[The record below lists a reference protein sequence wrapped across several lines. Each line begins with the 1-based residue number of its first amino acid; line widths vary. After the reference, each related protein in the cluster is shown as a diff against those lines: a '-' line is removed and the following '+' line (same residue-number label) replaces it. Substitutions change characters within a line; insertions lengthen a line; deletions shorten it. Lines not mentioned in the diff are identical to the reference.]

1 MKTFYHLITAFA
13 ILIFMFSRAEPR
25 SRGHSETIKNYANH
39 KKGKGVLLVYNGS
52 FKSPQFSYGID
63 IHFEMDTSIG
73 MSYQVTYERGDNVLS
88 HVAIFYKFSQ
98 PNQSIIY
105 NYLTHHSSVS
115 YNNGG
120 EGDPHVDLVGL
131 ETIDKYPCTHLQNL
145 VSNSEHIS
153 KDDFWMSKNLQGFQ
167 AIIKVLN
174 QLNSNAGSLVISG
187 TIFKWGGLVKMTHYY
202 EDKKTGAKQNAI
214 INLVEANPAMDFP
227 ASDFDVPSI

>member
-1 MKTFYHLITAFA
+1 MKLFFHLIAAFA
-13 ILIFMFSRAEPR
+13 FLPFILSSTKPGLSDHARTKIDYRY
-25 SRGHSETIKNYANH
+25 IKNGN
-39 KKGKGVLLVYNGS
+39 GVLLVYNGS
-52 FKSPQFSYGID
+52 FKSPQFSYDID

-88 HVAIFYKFSQ
+88 HVAIFYKFSK

-202 EDKKTGAKQNAI
+202 EDKKTGTKQNAI